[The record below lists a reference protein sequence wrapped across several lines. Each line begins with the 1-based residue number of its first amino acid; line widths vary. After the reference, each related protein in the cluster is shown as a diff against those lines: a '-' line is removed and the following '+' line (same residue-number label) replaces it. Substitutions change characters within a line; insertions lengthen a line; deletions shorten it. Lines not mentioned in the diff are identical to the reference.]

1 MADLNEIKNL
11 INSHKQPDK
20 QFFLSL
26 LDADEQRAYEENH
39 VNAVMA
45 MLKFLYIA
53 KLQKKIK
60 ALVKEKDGL
69 KNSPEYNA
77 ESYKRVLEINAEI
90 SKIKAKTDQY
100 KPFFEEPYFA
110 RMDLVDDIEGYNSYY
125 IGKRGDEGLEII
137 DWRAPLARK
146 YYQKSLT
153 SFSVNEYKYKLI
165 LRRAL
170 RTGNGKI
177 FALKNE
183 YLSLDGYLTKDEIGG
198 RDESLIFDP
207 FLREILKSRK
217 EKQEICDII
226 ETIQEQQF
234 EIITLPEKDEFIVQG
249 VAGSGK
255 TMILLHR
262 LSYIMYN
269 NENIRNSDVLVITPS
284 DSFNAFIDELSAVLE
299 LEKVKTSTIEN
310 YFISLLKSVGVDVS
324 KRIDFNAPV
333 PENYKKYIYSEKF
346 VNDVNVKLEK
356 IFDGMYGLFSSE
368 DCREA
373 VGSITCACGRQIAEY
388 ENIKNAS
395 LRVRRCVLGEI
406 KEKPDG
412 GLYYTKQ
419 FRYMFNCVLDVNE
432 FLKLIVTDSRMKE
445 YAYFY
450 KQLLS
455 FYKSVRFLRRYAD
468 KICKAALEDLYKLNV
483 AVEKEIA
490 DLRRYKIKL
499 GENELFTYAE
509 NIKKREVLKEETGA
523 AIRRVE
529 NILNDFSP
537 VHDFA
542 DVMRGESDLV
552 AVGKCEN
559 THDILSFFYKETVK
573 KVKQKTGVPAKPLLK
588 CDAFALCLILI
599 KLGFNL
605 SPKYSFIFVDEGQD
619 ISFAEYEILKR
630 VNERAVFN
638 VFGDLKQNVTP
649 YRGIKNWNELGGK
662 IYNLNLNY
670 RNTNQIVNYV
680 SEKLGIDMSA
690 IGFGGSEIEYI
701 TQRSVTGWL
710 TEKNGLKA
718 VICSEQRLEEF
729 KRKSYNVIRNTG
741 KISKNK
747 INLMTVYESK
757 GLEFTAVAVAA
768 SDMTD
773 NEKYIAFTR
782 ALKELAVIN

>member
-269 NENIRNSDVLVITPS
+269 N
-284 DSFNAFIDELSAVLE
+284 
-299 LEKVKTSTIEN
+299 
-310 YFISLLKSVGVDVS
+310 
-324 KRIDFNAPV
+324 
-333 PENYKKYIYSEKF
+333 
-346 VNDVNVKLEK
+346 
-356 IFDGMYGLFSSE
+356 
-368 DCREA
+368 
-373 VGSITCACGRQIAEY
+373 
-388 ENIKNAS
+388 
-395 LRVRRCVLGEI
+395 
-406 KEKPDG
+406 
-412 GLYYTKQ
+412 
-419 FRYMFNCVLDVNE
+419 
-432 FLKLIVTDSRMKE
+432 
-445 YAYFY
+445 
-450 KQLLS
+450 
-455 FYKSVRFLRRYAD
+455 
-468 KICKAALEDLYKLNV
+468 
-483 AVEKEIA
+483 
-490 DLRRYKIKL
+490 
-499 GENELFTYAE
+499 
-509 NIKKREVLKEETGA
+509 
-523 AIRRVE
+523 
-529 NILNDFSP
+529 
-537 VHDFA
+537 
-542 DVMRGESDLV
+542 
-552 AVGKCEN
+552 
-559 THDILSFFYKETVK
+559 
-573 KVKQKTGVPAKPLLK
+573 
-588 CDAFALCLILI
+588 
-599 KLGFNL
+599 
-605 SPKYSFIFVDEGQD
+605 
-619 ISFAEYEILKR
+619 
-630 VNERAVFN
+630 
-638 VFGDLKQNVTP
+638 
-649 YRGIKNWNELGGK
+649 
-662 IYNLNLNY
+662 
-670 RNTNQIVNYV
+670 
-680 SEKLGIDMSA
+680 
-690 IGFGGSEIEYI
+690 
-701 TQRSVTGWL
+701 
-710 TEKNGLKA
+710 
-718 VICSEQRLEEF
+718 
-729 KRKSYNVIRNTG
+729 
-741 KISKNK
+741 
-747 INLMTVYESK
+747 
-757 GLEFTAVAVAA
+757 
-768 SDMTD
+768 
-773 NEKYIAFTR
+773 
-782 ALKELAVIN
+782 